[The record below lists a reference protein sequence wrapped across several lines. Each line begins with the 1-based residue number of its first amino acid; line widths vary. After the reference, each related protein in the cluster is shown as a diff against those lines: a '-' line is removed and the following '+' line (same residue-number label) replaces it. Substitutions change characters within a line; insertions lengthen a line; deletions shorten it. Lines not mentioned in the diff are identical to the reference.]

1 MWDTNFFLL
10 SRSSEEEEHHY
21 DVVEGLEDVLDIPSG
36 GSNFGESELYAEMAD
51 YGNIYIMFSLFHILF
66 ILKNN

>member
-1 MWDTNFFLL
+1 M
-10 SRSSEEEEHHY
+10 
-21 DVVEGLEDVLDIPSG
+21 EGLEDVLDIPSG